1 MSMPYRREVSLATG
15 ALHNTA
21 DMEAGKM
28 PYRKVTYLEQCWYL
42 ILFMIRELLRG
53 EEKRHDGE

>member
-1 MSMPYRREVSLATG
+1 MCRMQAR
-15 ALHNTA
+15 NTA
-21 DMEAGKM
+21 DMEAVKM

-42 ILFMIRELLRG
+42 ILFKIRELLRG